1 MSVID
6 TTENC
11 RHCLMCRH
19 MCPVGHVSHLESLTP
34 HGWGQVV
41 AAEKR
46 GLLTWNDSTVD
57 VMYSCADCGVCQ
69 SHCVTDQPLPDAIA
83 AVRANLVRDGLA
95 PDMVSDLKERF
106 EKWGNPYQE
115 KAPEAS
121 QGKGDYALFVGD
133 ASVYLWEA
141 TLPAVLKL
149 LGSVGIEPVL
159 IGNGRNSAYLA
170 SSLGLHE
177 QAVAL
182 AKQNLSELDA
192 SGATHVLVLSPAD
205 YYTFNSLYPERL
217 GLSLPDKVSLVDTVV
232 LLDEKHTSGDLQLNR
247 IDMGLPY
254 AYVDPTHAVRTLD
267 RLEAPR
273 RLLNAVL
280 PTPVIELFWRKERA
294 HPTGDGALQ
303 FLKPALS
310 QKLTEARAEDASQ
323 AGAQG
328 MVTEDSAT
336 LYQLN
341 QLSPSRLPVKGLY
354 ELLADRMV

>member
-19 MCPVGHVSHLESLTP
+19 MCPVGHVSHLETLTP

-41 AAEKR
+41 ASEKR
-46 GLLTWNDSTVD
+46 GLLEWNDSTVD

-95 PDMVSDLKERF
+95 PSIVETLKERLI
-106 EKWGNPYQE
+106 KWGNPYEE
-115 KAPEAS
+115 KTPVPPE
-121 QGKGDYALFVGD
+121 GKGEYALFVGD
-133 ASVYLWEA
+133 AAVHLWDK
-141 TLPAVLKL
+141 TVPALLKVLKQI
-149 LGSVGIEPVL
+149 GIEPAL
-159 IGNGRNSAYLA
+159 IGRGCNSGYLA
-170 SSLGLHE
+170 SSLGLHD
-177 QAVAL
+177 L
-182 AKQNLSELDA
+182 AKRFSQQILTELNET
-192 SGATHVLVLSPAD
+192 GATKLLVMSPGD
-205 YYTFNSLYPERL
+205 YYTIHAMYPERL
-217 GLSLPDKVSLVDTVV
+217 GISLPEDVQLIDVVS
-232 LLDEKHTSGDLQLNR
+232 LLDEKHTSGELSFNR
-247 IDMGLPY
+247 IEMGLPY

-294 HPTGDGALQ
+294 HPAGDGALQ
-303 FLKPALS
+303 FVQPELS
-310 QKLTEARAEDASQ
+310 LLLAKARNEDATQ

-328 MVTEDSAT
+328 MITEDSAT

-341 QLSPSRLPVKGLY
+341 QLSPSGLPVKGLY
-354 ELLADRMV
+354 ELLADRIA

>member
-41 AAEKR
+41 ASEKR
-46 GLLTWNDSTVD
+46 GLLTWNAATVD

-95 PDMVSDLKERF
+95 PQAVTELRERLA
-106 EKWGNPYQE
+106 EWGNPYAE
-115 KAPEAS
+115 KKPTALT
-121 QGKGDYALFVGD
+121 GNGDYALFVGD
-133 ASVYLWEA
+133 APQYVWDSTV
-141 TLPAVLKL
+141 PAVRTL
-149 LGSVGIEPVL
+149 LSAIGINPVL
-159 IGNGRNSAYLA
+159 IGQGRNSGYLA
-170 SSLGLHE
+170 SSLGLDGV
-177 QAVAL
+177 AVNL
-182 AKQNLSELDA
+182 ANENLDELKNA
-192 SGATHVLVLSPAD
+192 GATQLLVLNPGD
-205 YYTFNSLYPERL
+205 FYTFRTLYPERL
-217 GLSLPDKVSLVDTVV
+217 GLSVPDNVTLVDIVT
-232 LLDEKHTSGDLQLNR
+232 LLDEKHTAGDLSFNR
-247 IDMGLPY
+247 IEMGLPY
-254 AYVDPTHAVRTLD
+254 AYVDPTHAVRTID

-294 HPTGDGALQ
+294 HPAGDGALQ
-303 FLKPALS
+303 FVQPALS
-310 QKLTEARAEDASQ
+310 RKLAEARNEDAMQ

-328 MVTEDSAT
+328 MITEDSAT

-341 QLSPSRLPVKGLY
+341 QLSPSGLPVKGMY
-354 ELLADRMV
+354 ELLADRIA